1 MLIVLILSKRNLAS
15 LRLCGEKTTMENVI
29 IIGSG
34 PAGLTAAIYT
44 GRANLNPLVFE
55 GYQYGGQ
62 LMTTTEIE
70 NFPGFHEG
78 INGPDLM
85 NEMREQAKRF
95 NANLVQKD
103 AEAVDLKTRPFKV
116 TVEGEVHE
124 AKVVII
130 ATGANA
136 RMLGLEAE
144 KRLLGRGVSTCAT
157 CDGFFFTG
165 KEIMLVGGG
174 DSAIEEALFLTKFA
188 TKVNVIH
195 RRDQL
200 RASKILQDR
209 AFKNEKINII
219 WNSVVDDIL
228 GEVKVEGVRLKNVKT
243 GELTEHMCD
252 GFFLAIGHIP
262 NTKLVEGQL
271 ELDEKGYIITKPDSS
286 ATSIPGVFA
295 AGDVQ
300 DAKYRQAITAAA
312 SGCMAA
318 IEAEK
323 FLEAEEG

>member
-1 MLIVLILSKRNLAS
+1 
-15 LRLCGEKTTMENVI
+15 MENVI

-44 GRANLNPLVFE
+44 ARANLNPLIFE
-55 GYQYGGQ
+55 GFQYGGQ
-62 LMTTTEIE
+62 LMNTTDIE
-70 NFPGFHEG
+70 NFPGFPEG
-78 INGPDLM
+78 IVGPDLM
-85 NEMREQAKRF
+85 NDMREQAKRF
-95 NANLVQKD
+95 QAQLVQKD
-103 AEAVDLKTRPFKV
+103 VEAVDLGQRPFKV
-116 TVEGEVHE
+116 TVDGEVHE
-124 AKVVII
+124 TKALIL

-157 CDGFFFTG
+157 CDGFFFSG

-174 DSAIEEALFLTKFA
+174 DSAMEETIFLTKFA
-188 TKVNVIH
+188 TKVTVIH

-200 RASKILQDR
+200 RASKIMQER
-209 AFKNEKINII
+209 AFKNEKIVFLWDSI
-219 WNSVVDDIL
+219 VEDIL
-228 GEVKVEGVRLKNVKT
+228 GDTKVESVRIKNVKS
-243 GELTEHMCD
+243 GEVSEYPCD

-262 NTKLVEGQL
+262 NTMLVKGQL
-271 ELDEKGYIITKPDSS
+271 DLTDQGYIITQPDST

-300 DAKYRQAITAAA
+300 DAKYRQAVTAAG

-318 IEAEK
+318 IEAER
-323 FLEAEEG
+323 FLETEE